1 MKYHVKL
8 EPSTV
13 YDKDVVIEAES
24 MSEAVEIARNRHCGK
39 EQVEV
44 SYRPEWVEP
53 RPADADEDYEIFEY
67 NHQVFG
73 ECVDCKV
80 VLFESHEKNPDN
92 DWPYQHHSADRGS
105 YTWVCHP
112 CAQKRKEK
120 SVGSARVRIAL
131 LGLETTEFTSSRRPC
146 SLPLSTGKSLC

>member
-80 VLFESHEKNPDN
+80 VLFESHEKNLDN
-92 DWPYQHHSADRGS
+92 DWPYQYHSADEGD
-105 YTWVCHP
+105 YTLVCHP
-112 CAQKRKEK
+112 CATKRKE
-120 SVGSARVRIAL
+120 VGNYCPFFDNFYRSSK
-131 LGLETTEFTSSRRPC
+131 LGCDKCQPECTRRRD
-146 SLPLSTGKSLC
+146 TVGA